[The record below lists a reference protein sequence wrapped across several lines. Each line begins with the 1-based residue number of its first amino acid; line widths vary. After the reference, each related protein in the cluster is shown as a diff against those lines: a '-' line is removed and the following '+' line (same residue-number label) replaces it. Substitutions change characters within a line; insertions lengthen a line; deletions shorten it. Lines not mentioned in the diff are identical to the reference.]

1 VISTFQAESRLMSP
15 PNQWLVRPRAC
26 GPRRTAFTFG
36 HPTCKSLL
44 KDMKASYEEA
54 PVQED

>member
-1 VISTFQAESRLMSP
+1 MSP